1 MVGLFWGWPSFL
13 MATENAGTNK
23 VPGVDTVLVGVMP
36 PPGWRLTTTFAYY
49 TADKTMDGSGNRRS
63 NVTDFYYDIKALTM
77 RFQYVWPNVEWL
89 GAAVETR
96 FGHAIYAE
104 ANFRIQLQTPGG
116 AVRREAYPSASFAGG
131 FAAPVLLGWHGKTLH
146 QTAGAL
152 VIYPTRTFNRAL
164 ATNIPSGYVS
174 LAPAYFVT
182 WMPNERW
189 ELNGSLFYLHN
200 FENHVTNYQSGR
212 ETSFDY
218 GIGYS
223 VSRKVQLGLNGY
235 IFKQLA
241 DDEING
247 IPVAGGNRGQAVAIG
262 PFVRF
267 QVSRN
272 FGLVLKWQQE
282 FKVENRGSGNRFF
295 LQINSKLW

>member
-1 MVGLFWGWPSFL
+1 
-13 MATENAGTNK
+13 
-23 VPGVDTVLVGVMP
+23 
-36 PPGWRLTTTFAYY
+36 
-49 TADKTMDGSGNRRS
+49 
-63 NVTDFYYDIKALTM
+63 
-77 RFQYVWPNVEWL
+77 
-89 GAAVETR
+89 
-96 FGHAIYAE
+96 
-104 ANFRIQLQTPGG
+104 
-116 AVRREAYPSASFAGG
+116 
-131 FAAPVLLGWHGKTLH
+131 
-146 QTAGAL
+146 L